1 MEEKLVQEY
10 IIHLMDGTKIIT
22 TEDYELPIEKSIV
35 TMFDKANAEDVL
47 QICDFL
53 IAHYIPKRSILYIS
67 SGDVYEAEFDHVF
80 DD

>member
-22 TEDYELPIEKSIV
+22 CEDYELPIEESIV
-35 TMFDKANAEDVL
+35 TRFDKANADDIL
-47 QICDFL
+47 QIADLL
-53 IAHYIPKRSILYIS
+53 IVHYIPKRSILYIS
-67 SGDVYEAEFDHVF
+67 SGDVYEAKYAFVF